1 MLTIVK
7 RCGITIMGDIAQA
20 MTVVAALA
28 APASIP
34 EMKPVEPSQNW
45 CTPGYTVMLP
55 EGREGVV
62 TSVDGD
68 ICRVVADGEAYVTP
82 IPHFIVEPV
91 YPQLFKARAY
101 R

>member
-1 MLTIVK
+1 
-7 RCGITIMGDIAQA
+7 MGDITQV
-20 MTVVAALA
+20 MIVVAALA
-28 APASIP
+28 APVDV
-34 EMKPVEPSQNW
+34 VEQPARNW

-62 TSVDGD
+62 TSTDGE
-68 ICRVVADGEAYVTP
+68 ICRVIADGEAYATL

-91 YPQLFKARAY
+91 YPQPFGPRAY

>member
-1 MLTIVK
+1 
-7 RCGITIMGDIAQA
+7 MGEFTSA
-20 MTVVAALA
+20 MVVVAALS
-28 APASIP
+28 APTD
-34 EMKPVEPSQNW
+34 VGEPPQRNW

-62 TSVDGD
+62 TSTDGD
-68 ICRVVADGEAYVTP
+68 ICRVVADGEKYATL

-91 YPQLFKARAY
+91 YPQLFAARSY

>member
-1 MLTIVK
+1 MS
-7 RCGITIMGDIAQA
+7 DINSV
-20 MTVVAALA
+20 MIVVAALS
-28 APASIP
+28 APQEIP
-34 EMKPVEPSQNW
+34 QPVAKNW

-62 TSVDGD
+62 TSTEGQ
-68 ICRVVADGEAYVTP
+68 ICRVVADGEAYATL

-91 YPQLFKARAY
+91 YPQLFAARAY

>member
-1 MLTIVK
+1 MS
-7 RCGITIMGDIAQA
+7 DIAGAAA
-20 MTVVAALA
+20 MVAALV
-28 APASIP
+28 APIGIP
-34 EMKPVEPSQNW
+34 DIPVQENW

-62 TSVDGD
+62 TSIDGE
-68 ICRVVADGEAYVTP
+68 ICRVMADGEKYVTL

-91 YPQLFKARAY
+91 YPQGFAARAY

>member
-1 MLTIVK
+1 MADWT
-7 RCGITIMGDIAQA
+7 TT

-28 APASIP
+28 APGELPPPQQTVS
-34 EMKPVEPSQNW
+34 NW
-45 CTPGYTVMLP
+45 CTVGYVVMLP

-62 TSVDGD
+62 SSVDGE
-68 ICRVVADGEAYVTP
+68 ICRVFADGERYVTL

-91 YPQLFKARAY
+91 YPQQFAARAY